1 MGQKVTFRTR
11 DQVTE
16 FVAGLDLVEPGV
28 VPIQDWRPESALDFN
43 PPTAMWGCV
52 ARKP

>member
-1 MGQKVTFRTR
+1 MSG
-11 DQVTE
+11 

-28 VPIQDWRPESALDFN
+28 VPVQDWLPDPVCDINS